1 MLSNHND
8 IMWQQWHE
16 IKMMG
21 DFLIGKESVAMKDA
35 WDDFFKRYDLAT
47 TRTYTMEVV
56 RVNRPKPKNL
66 FKRILA
72 KLWK

>member
-1 MLSNHND
+1 M
-8 IMWQQWHE
+8 
-16 IKMMG
+16 
-21 DFLIGKESVAMKDA
+21 IGKESVAMKDA